1 MHVLHV
7 CNSIMAGGAELHLLT
22 LCRQL
27 QARGIRQTVTY
38 LHDRPVSRNLKSE
51 FEAAGIETIKVAANG
66 RYNVTFPFAVAAAAA
81 RTHPDI
87 LHTHLPRADLAG
99 GWVKLRRPGL
109 PWIVSMHNVYGAHSW
124 SGPAVLPL
132 LDTVWRRA
140 DLIIAISHAVKEWLV
155 TVRGVDAGRIT
166 VIPYGIDPDPFL
178 AVHPH
183 AKDRW
188 GLAGRPVVGAIG
200 RLAPHKGFATLVSA
214 WPAVRDRIPGAV
226 LAIAGW
232 DVHGYRHELEK
243 QITSLNLTDAVQLLG
258 FIDDVPAFLAAC
270 DVFVLPST
278 SEGFGQVVIEAMAAA
293 RPVVTSRIPPLIE
306 IVVDGATGILVTP
319 GDPSALADALL
330 RVLGSPAQ
338 AAAMGTRARQRVLE
352 QFSAKRM
359 AEQTMTAYAQLVDQ
373 PAEIGLRHSR

>member
-1 MHVLHV
+1 
-7 CNSIMAGGAELHLLT
+7 
-22 LCRQL
+22 
-27 QARGIRQTVTY
+27 
-38 LHDRPVSRNLKSE
+38 
-51 FEAAGIETIKVAANG
+51 
-66 RYNVTFPFAVAAAAA
+66 
-81 RTHPDI
+81 
-87 LHTHLPRADLAG
+87 
-99 GWVKLRRPGL
+99 
-109 PWIVSMHNVYGAHSW
+109 
-124 SGPAVLPL
+124 
-132 LDTVWRRA
+132 
-140 DLIIAISHAVKEWLV
+140 
-155 TVRGVDAGRIT
+155 
-166 VIPYGIDPDPFL
+166 
-178 AVHPH
+178 
-183 AKDRW
+183 
-188 GLAGRPVVGAIG
+188 
-200 RLAPHKGFATLVSA
+200 
-214 WPAVRDRIPGAV
+214 VRDRIPGAV

-243 QITSLNLTDAVQLLG
+243 QITSLNLTGAVRLLG

-293 RPVVTSRIPPLIE
+293 RPVVTSRIPPLTE